1 MNSINFEEKP
11 LIEKNTNNNKKI
23 YGYILSLVGVIIL
36 SFDTLLTKFISNHK
50 INNWIFIF
58 IRFSLYFLACFI
70 LNLITEKKKIFIEIY
85 NLGFSGLISII
96 FLSLCNI
103 FFTKSIINSSV
114 AITLSIYS
122 ISPIITSLFTW
133 FILKDKIKIWTIIS
147 LIGVVATVITI
158 VLQDIKI
165 NNNLSNIYGYIFAVI
180 AMVATSGYFTCLK
193 YNNINY
199 PEKKMILTISLS
211 CFITLIVCYLFIFIN
226 KINFQVPKEDFKFI
240 LIQGLFILPISYI
253 CLINSVKYISSVESN
268 LMLLLETGLAP
279 IWLYLFNIE
288 KSSLIT
294 IIGLIII
301 LVLLSIN
308 SLISIKYDN
317 K

>member
-1 MNSINFEEKP
+1 MDLYFYK
-11 LIEKNTNNNKKI
+11 
-23 YGYILSLVGVIIL
+23 
-36 SFDTLLTKFISNHK
+36 
-50 INNWIFIF
+50 IFI
-58 IRFSLYFLACFI
+58 IFLACFI
-70 LNLITEKKKIFIEIY
+70 LNLITEKKIFIEIY
-85 NLGFSGLISII
+85 NLGFSGLIQYFFHYVIYFYKKYYKFFSCNNII
-96 FLSLCNI
+96 NI
-103 FFTKSIINSSV
+103 FHKSNYYII
-114 AITLSIYS
+114 IYMVY
-122 ISPIITSLFTW
+122 F
-133 FILKDKIKIWTIIS
+133 KRKKKIWTIIS